1 MRARGFREEIEL
13 APADYALLT
22 TWGWRETR
30 RGLWRDP
37 QDCARTKSWRD
48 ALRTIARDQRR
59 GDEPGDVA

>member
-1 MRARGFREEIEL
+1 VT
-13 APADYALLT
+13 PADYALLT